1 MSHIEVYDKEVKDGL
16 VRITQVGDSI
26 QLGFIESILESE
38 RIDVIINRKGSGS
51 YLNVYSGFNFQG
63 IDVFIRES
71 DYDKAK
77 DILENV
83 ELTHEEDDEEYKTLE
98 EEYKA
103 SKKKHTNLLL
113 APVVIAIVAAGLALI
128 INLIKG

>member
-16 VRITQVGDSI
+16 VRITQVSDSV
-26 QLGFIESILESE
+26 QLGFVESILESE
-38 RIDVIINRKGSGS
+38 GIDAVINRKGSGS

-63 IDVFIRES
+63 IDVFIHES
-71 DYDKAK
+71 DYDKAR

-98 EEYKA
+98 AQYKA
-103 SKKKHTNLLL
+103 SKKKHTSLLL
-113 APVVIAIVAAGLALI
+113 APVAIAIVAAGLALI
-128 INLIKG
+128 ISLIKG